1 MITTPTPRLNIAQA
15 GELLGQLIRP
25 NGRAFTGRGIRNW
38 CKFRRLPHL
47 KLGRSISFD
56 PDELRQWVES
66 QKSHR
71 QPQPLKF

>member
-1 MITTPTPRLNIAQA
+1 MTTTPTPRLNIAQA
-15 GELLGQLIRP
+15 AVLLGQLIRP
-25 NGRAFTGRGIRNW
+25 DRKAFDARTLRDW
-38 CKFRRLPHL
+38 CRFRRLPHL

-56 PDELRQWVES
+56 PDELRQWVDS